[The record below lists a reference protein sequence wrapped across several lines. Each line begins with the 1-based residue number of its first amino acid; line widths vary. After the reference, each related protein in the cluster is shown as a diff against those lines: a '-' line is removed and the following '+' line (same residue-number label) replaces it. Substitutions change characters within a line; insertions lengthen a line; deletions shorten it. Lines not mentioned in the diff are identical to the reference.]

1 MDNQCVTSSSEVL
14 GPAGLRRE
22 QVHINA
28 WGKSIWMREL
38 TLAERLDIEPAAA
51 AASDDNKEANMGL
64 FLRML
69 ISSAET
75 PDRQPLF
82 GPDDM
87 EALRQSSGAAIY
99 EAGMAALR
107 INRMMVDDVEGVK
120 KT

>member
-14 GPAGLRRE
+14 GSAGLRRE

-38 TLAERLDIEPAAA
+38 TLAERLDFEPV
-51 AASDDNKEANMGL
+51 ASDEDKEANMGL

-69 ISSAET
+69 ILSAET

-82 GPDDM
+82 GPDDV

-107 INRMMVDDVEGVK
+107 INRMTVEEAEGVK